1 MVNRIWLHLFGRGIV
16 PTPDDFGPM
25 GQLPSHPKLL
35 DWLANDFAQ
44 NGWSI
49 KRTIRSIV
57 LSETYGQAA
66 QANPQ
71 LSQEKISQIDPD
83 NILLH
88 RMPVRR
94 LQAEAIRDSLLAVSG
109 RINLHAFGPGVP
121 THRTAFMTGRG
132 SRPSGPWMGMAEEV
146 YTRQSTGISSILFF
160 WPSICPVLLVPREE
174 GEIQMCRLSLLL

>member
-1 MVNRIWLHLFGRGIV
+1 
-16 PTPDDFGPM
+16 M

-44 NGWSI
+44 NGWSV

-57 LSETYGQAA
+57 LSETYSQAA
-66 QANPQ
+66 LANSQ
-71 LSQEKISQIDPD
+71 LSQGKISQIDPD

-109 RINLHAFGPGVP
+109 RSTCMRLVQAFP
-121 THRTAFMTGRG
+121 HTG
-132 SRPSGPWMGMAEEV
+132 
-146 YTRQSTGISSILFF
+146 L
-160 WPSICPVLLVPREE
+160 
-174 GEIQMCRLSLLL
+174 RL